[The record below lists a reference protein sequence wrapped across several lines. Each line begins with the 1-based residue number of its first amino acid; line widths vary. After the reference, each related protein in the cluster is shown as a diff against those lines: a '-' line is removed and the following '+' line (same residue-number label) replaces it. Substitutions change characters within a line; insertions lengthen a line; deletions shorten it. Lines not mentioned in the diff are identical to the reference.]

1 MNLTFEDIT
10 VLFSEDSG
18 GGEVCIQ
25 AIGPQFTRSI
35 PVLIS
40 FENGTA
46 YGKPIQHSCVHC
58 IYDRRWYS
66 GLYDNNNNINNNNIN
81 NNNNSNNNKIIIINS
96 N

>member
-35 PVLIS
+35 PILIS

-46 YGKPIQHSCVHC
+46 YGKPIQHSC
-58 IYDRRWYS
+58 
-66 GLYDNNNNINNNNIN
+66 
-81 NNNNSNNNKIIIINS
+81 
-96 N
+96 